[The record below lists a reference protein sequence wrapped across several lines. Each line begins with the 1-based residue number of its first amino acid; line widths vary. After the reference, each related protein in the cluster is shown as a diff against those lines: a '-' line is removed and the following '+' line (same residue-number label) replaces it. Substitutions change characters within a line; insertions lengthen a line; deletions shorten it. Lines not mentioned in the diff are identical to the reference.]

1 MTNAMQMMITFNIF
15 EINLKTVRFMFSL
28 DLLSFL
34 NRKESTET
42 KLIKAQLSKTMTAI
56 LSDFNPKAVILS
68 LTFINWVAMNTPKK
82 AKNIRSGSLIE
93 SEMLF
98 ANDSFFFIIFD
109 MTEVIMFV
117 NFPLNEKKTK
127 NIAKEEAIRIN
138 NSFSV
143 IKLLMVS
150 NISTTLSLLLVL

>member
-1 MTNAMQMMITFNIF
+1 MQMMITFNIF

-68 LTFINWVAMNTPKK
+68 FTFINWVAMNTPKK

-127 NIAKEEAIRIN
+127 NIAKEDAIRIN